1 MRPQSHP
8 RRAVGAGLAPS
19 AFPLYPR
26 ERVGVRGA
34 RQAEVRR
41 HERRDMSEEQKP
53 EALTKA
59 IKLLTVAVWC
69 LCAAVVGQV
78 AYSAWAYT
86 YSMRWT
92 RQMASTSTTSV
103 TSKRSKEFDSP
114 PIQWESLHDL
124 PPEQMV
130 AKASV
135 ILLTSYEDVGDRYK
149 AVVAEVLKQDPGVEL
164 YYSVGDELPHLS
176 FAKERGQT
184 CGEGQVVFMTG
195 NPASMSSSYGITNGR
210 IGGLGDISLTTLRE
224 MVKKGKK

>member
-1 MRPQSHP
+1 MT
-8 RRAVGAGLAPS
+8 
-19 AFPLYPR
+19 
-26 ERVGVRGA
+26 
-34 RQAEVRR
+34 
-41 HERRDMSEEQKP
+41 EEQEP
-53 EALTKA
+53 DALTKA
-59 IKLLTVAVWC
+59 IKLLTIAVWC
-69 LCAAVVGQV
+69 LCVAVIAQVGLYV
-78 AYSAWAYT
+78 WSYVT
-86 YSMRWT
+86 SMRWS

-103 TSKRSKEFDSP
+103 TPKRSKEFGSS

-164 YYSVGDELPHLS
+164 YYKVGDEFQTLS

-195 NPASMSSSYGITNGR
+195 NPASMNSSYGFTNGR
-210 IGGLGDISLTTLRE
+210 IGGLGDIPLAALRE